1 MQKLSLTELRRR
13 LVDIK
18 VEKAQTEKELSDI
31 NARIAN
37 LESRK
42 SNSSELAEL
51 RSERAELVADKQEQ
65 DSELTL
71 IGAHLYSVEFD
82 DRERESRLHQIRTIT
97 CALLSKG
104 CSAEAAIHEAQLIE
118 KRIQALI
125 PIPKIAIDLDA

>member
-1 MQKLSLTELRRR
+1 MQQLSHTELRRR

-31 NARIAN
+31 NARISN

-42 SNSSELAEL
+42 SNSPELVEL
-51 RSERAELVADKQEQ
+51 RVERAELVADKQEQ

-71 IGAHLYSVEFD
+71 IGAHLYSVDFE
-82 DRERESRLHQIRTIT
+82 DRDRESRLHHIRTIA

-104 CSAEAAIHEAQLIE
+104 CSPESAINDAQLIE

-125 PIPKIAIDLDA
+125 PIPKISIDLDA